1 MFRRPF
7 RLVWLIYI
15 IIIIGVA
22 VGWDRGYITV
32 HLLKPIV
39 SALLAILLWRLVLLG
54 VSQLIH
60 EQPAA
65 RSADRSGGS
74 PDGAAP
80 ARCGRTA
87 GPGD

>member
-15 IIIIGVA
+15 IIIGVA
-22 VGWDRGYITV
+22 VGWDPGYITV
-32 HLLKPIV
+32 HVPKLIV
-39 SALLAILLWRLVLLG
+39 SALLAILLWRLVLPG
-54 VSQLIH
+54 VNQHIH
-60 EQPAA
+60 EQAA
-65 RSADRSGGS
+65 GRSADRSGGS